1 MLRSHSGPSV
11 SAAALAVLA
20 FLSVDVSAQQA
31 TDTGPSQ
38 AVVPETSS
46 TAAPTTQRVSPPSA
60 DLSGAASQAAPS
72 VEAASP
78 APAPVVPPVAAPEAP
93 ASPPASAESAAPA
106 PPPAAQVAPAPSEQG
121 VQQPMPAAPADQQ
134 IAPSMETE
142 LAPVE
147 EEASAVEAIINSYMP
162 GLLPERNENLPH
174 DLSPMGMFLAADWV
188 VKGVMLSLAFASLVT
203 WTVWITKTL
212 QLTGAKAR
220 AAKGIKAVTTARSLS
235 AALEVLGHRG
245 GTVASMVRVAAHEV
259 RLSDAAI
266 DHAGGDGVK
275 ERVGSAL
282 GRIEVQAGRNMSK
295 GTGVLATIG
304 STAPF
309 VGLFGTVWG
318 IMNSFIGISESQTTN
333 LAVVAPGIA
342 EALLATAIG
351 LVAAIPAV
359 IIYNVFAR
367 SVTAYRQSL
376 ADAAA
381 GIERL
386 VSRDL
391 DFRKIPVEARANPKI
406 KLVTE

>member
-1 MLRSHSGPSV
+1 MLQRHSGPSLATA
-11 SAAALAVLA
+11 SLAAAIMFA
-20 FLSVDVSAQQA
+20 FGVSAQ
-31 TDTGPSQ
+31 DM
-38 AVVPETSS
+38 
-46 TAAPTTQRVSPPSA
+46 PSA
-60 DLSGAASQAAPS
+60 
-72 VEAASP
+72 P
-78 APAPVVPPVAAPEAP
+78 APAQAEVVAPGPRAAQPTAETPVAVPAVPGVSSQESSTSQLAPSAEAPVPAPQMPAQAPGIAQEMPPVPEQEVQLP
-93 ASPPASAESAAPA
+93 AEPEGLIES
-106 PPPAAQVAPAPSEQG
+106 
-121 VQQPMPAAPADQQ
+121 
-134 IAPSMETE
+134 
-142 LAPVE
+142 
-147 EEASAVEAIINSYMP
+147 
-162 GLLPERNENLPH
+162 LLPEFVASQHSNLPH
-174 DLSPMGMFLAADWV
+174 DLSPMGMFMAADWV
-188 VKGVMLSLAFASLVT
+188 VKSVMISLAFASLVT
-203 WTVWITKTL
+203 WTVWVAKTL

-220 AAKGIKAVTTARSLS
+220 AAKGIRAILNARTLDG
-235 AALEVLGHRG
+235 ALEQLQKRG
-245 GTVASMVRVAAHEV
+245 GTVATMVRVAHHEV

-295 GTGVLATIG
+295 GTGALATIG

-367 SVTAYRQSL
+367 SVTAYRHSL

-391 DFRKIPVEARANPKI
+391 DFRGVPAEGRVAKI

>member
-60 DLSGAASQAAPS
+60 DPSGVASQPAPS

-78 APAPVVPPVAAPEAP
+78 APAPVAPPVAAPEAP
-93 ASPPASAESAAPA
+93 ASPSASAESAAPA
-106 PPPAAQVAPAPSEQG
+106 PPPAAQAAPAPSEQG

-203 WTVWITKTL
+203 WTVWIAKTL